1 MEDELAEKMS
11 SLGRAPEETENPDEV
26 SGDGIGDLDVLRH
39 DMAERGIICKVGIN
53 KEGDAKLVSV
63 QGYDPLCH
71 SEIGS
76 DVSVQ
81 GVSNSNKHRDARRSI
96 NVELVKNRK
105 LDCNFYAIGIPIAN
119 VTG

>member
-39 DMAERGIICKVGIN
+39 DMAERGTICKVGIN
-53 KEGDAKLVSV
+53 KEGDAM
-63 QGYDPLCH
+63 CH

-81 GVSNSNKHRDARRSI
+81 GVSNSNKHWDARRSV

-105 LDCNFYAIGIPIAN
+105 LDWNSYAIGIPIAN